1 MTSEE
6 ISNGYGFYWIIA
18 IFLGQGVVGSI
29 FLIILGITQS
39 IEPFLL
45 TSYEYGL
52 LIEGAIILALII
64 IGALTSSV
72 WITLFIKNPIKFVI
86 TDEYIQAVLPGS
98 LISKSSSFTER
109 HPLEGI
115 TSIELEEVVSRDDE
129 GGASISYTAKLI
141 GFYGTNIGTLRGI
154 ASTGV
159 ADEIAD
165 AIGVGIVRKFD

>member
-1 MTSEE
+1 MTSKK
-6 ISNGYGFYWIIA
+6 ISNGSGFFWIIA
-18 IFLGQGVVGSI
+18 LFLGQGVAAGVI
-29 FLIILGITQS
+29 LIILGITQT

-45 TSYEYGL
+45 TSYDNGL
-52 LIEGAIILALII
+52 VIEGMIIL
-64 IGALTSSV
+64 IGALTSSA
-72 WITLFIKNPIKFVI
+72 WITLFIKHPIKFVI
-86 TDEYIQAVLPGS
+86 TDEHIQAVLPGS
-98 LISKSSSFTER
+98 LISKSSSFIER

-129 GGASISYTAKLI
+129 GGKSVTYSAKLI

>member
-1 MTSEE
+1 MTSKE
-6 ISNGYGFYWIIA
+6 ISNGNGFYWIIA
-18 IFLGQGVVGSI
+18 IFLGQGIVAGVI
-29 FLIILGITQS
+29 LVILGITQT

-45 TSYEYGL
+45 TSHKYGL
-52 LIEGAIILALII
+52 LIEGAIIL

-86 TDEYIQAVLPGS
+86 TDEYVQAMLPGS
-98 LISKSSSFTER
+98 LISKSSSFIDR

-129 GGASISYTAKLI
+129 GGVSYAYSAKLI
-141 GFYGTNIGTLRGI
+141 GFYGTHIGTLRGI

-159 ADEIAD
+159 ADEIAG

>member
-1 MTSEE
+1 MTSKE
-6 ISNGYGFYWIIA
+6 ISNGNGFYWIIA
-18 IFLGQGVVGSI
+18 FFLGQGVVGSI
-29 FLIILGITQS
+29 ILIILGITQS

-45 TSYEYGL
+45 TSYKYGL

-72 WITLFIKNPIKFVI
+72 WITLLIKNPIKFVI
-86 TDEYIQAVLPGS
+86 TDEYVQAVLPGS

-115 TSIELEEVVSRDDE
+115 TSIELEEVVSKDDE
-129 GGASISYTAKLI
+129 GGTSISYSAKLI

>member
-1 MTSEE
+1 MTSKK
-6 ISNGYGFYWIIA
+6 ISNDSGFFWIIA
-18 IFLGQGVVGSI
+18 LFLGQGVAAGVI
-29 FLIILGITQS
+29 LIILGITQT

-45 TSYEYGL
+45 TSYDNGL
-52 LIEGAIILALII
+52 VIEGTIILALII
-64 IGALTSSV
+64 IGALTSSA
-72 WITLFIKNPIKFVI
+72 WITLFIKHPLEFVI
-86 TDEYIQAVLPGS
+86 TDEHIQAVLPGS
-98 LISKSSSFTER
+98 LISKSSSFIER

-129 GGASISYTAKLI
+129 GGKSITYSARLI